1 MDAAASVAARL
12 IGTLFVERGLVSET
26 QIQLALEIQQ
36 ETDQQLGEILIERF
50 GVPRGEIAHVIAEQ
64 WQDQGRPAGPEL
76 ETALS
81 ESWRRLG
88 EIFVMRGFVTQEQ
101 LDQALSRQRK
111 TGERL
116 GEALVALGAISK
128 FHLAGALA
136 EQMATVDG
144 AVADETGDDVAS
156 GTLHQLPVRAAEP
169 MPEAVE
175 QPGEPDESREVE
187 GQPDPPTLRAVEAV
201 ATEPEAEH
209 VTPQAQPRVEAV
221 AFVAT
226 SSGYV
231 IVPLDGSAPEVGT
244 TFELD
249 GFGELEVLRHAASPL
264 PLDTRMFVVAERRA
278 PAPLSFSFAD

>member
-50 GVPRGEIAHVIAEQ
+50 GVARGEIAQVIAEQ

-88 EIFVMRGFVTQEQ
+88 EIFVMRGFVTQDQ

-136 EQMATVDG
+136 EQMATADG
-144 AVADETGDDVAS
+144 APVETTDDTAS
-156 GTLHQLPVRAAEP
+156 GTVHQLPVRAAELVS
-169 MPEAVE
+169 EEVE
-175 QPGEPDESREVE
+175 QF
-187 GQPDPPTLRAVEAV
+187 GQPDGPPQVEQQPDTPTLRAVEAV
-201 ATEPEAEH
+201 EPEPEPEH
-209 VTPQAQPRVEAV
+209 VEPQAAPRVEVV

-226 SSGYV
+226 SAGYV
-231 IVPLDGSAPEVGT
+231 IVPLDGGPPEVGT

-249 GFGELEVLRHAASPL
+249 GLGELEVLRHAASPL
-264 PLDTRMFVVAERRA
+264 PLDTRMFVVAERRV
-278 PAPLSFSFAD
+278 PATLSFSFAD

>member
-26 QIQLALEIQQ
+26 QIQLALEVQQ
-36 ETDQQLGEILIERF
+36 ETGQQLGEILIERF
-50 GVPRGEIAHVIAEQ
+50 GVARGEIAQVIAEQ
-64 WQDQGRPAGPEL
+64 WQDQGKPAGPEL
-76 ETALS
+76 EAALS

-136 EQMATVDG
+136 EQMATADG
-144 AVADETGDDVAS
+144 SPAAETGDDAAS
-156 GTLHQLPVRAAEP
+156 GTLHQLPVRAAELVP
-169 MPEAVE
+169 DEVE
-175 QPGEPDESREVE
+175 QPGQPDESPELER
-187 GQPDPPTLRAVEAV
+187 QPDAPTLRAVEAV
-201 ATEPEAEH
+201 ASEPEP
-209 VTPQAQPRVEAV
+209 VTPQAEPRVEAV

-231 IVPLDGSAPEVGT
+231 IVPLDGGPPEVGT

-249 GFGELEVLRHAASPL
+249 GLGELEVLRHAASPL

-278 PAPLSFSFAD
+278 PAAMSFSFAD

>member
-26 QIQLALEIQQ
+26 QIQLALEVQQ
-36 ETDQQLGEILIERF
+36 ETGQQLGEILIERF
-50 GVPRGEIAHVIAEQ
+50 GVARGEVAQVIAEQ
-64 WQDQGRPAGPEL
+64 WQDQGKPAGPEL
-76 ETALS
+76 EAALS

-136 EQMATVDG
+136 EQMATADG
-144 AVADETGDDVAS
+144 ASPDETADDVAS
-156 GTLHQLPVRAAEP
+156 GTLHQLPVRAAELVP
-169 MPEAVE
+169 DDE
-175 QPGEPDESREVE
+175 QPGQTETSPEAER
-187 GQPDPPTLRAVEAV
+187 QPDPPTLRAVEA
-201 ATEPEAEH
+201 AASEPEP
-209 VTPQAQPRVEAV
+209 VTPEEKPRVEAV

-231 IVPLDGSAPEVGT
+231 IVPLDGGAPDVGA

-249 GFGELEVLRHAASPL
+249 GLGELEVLRHAASPL

-278 PAPLSFSFAD
+278 PATLSFSFAD